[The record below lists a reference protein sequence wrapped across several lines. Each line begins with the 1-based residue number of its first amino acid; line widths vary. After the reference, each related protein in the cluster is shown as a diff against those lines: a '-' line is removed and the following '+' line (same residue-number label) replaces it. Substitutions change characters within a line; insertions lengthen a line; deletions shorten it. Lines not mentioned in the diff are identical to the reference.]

1 MSRGDSKS
9 EHLIWCEVS
18 RTALIGNINEFKKIA
33 GRSVRLAAVV
43 KANAYG
49 HGLIQASRC
58 FVEAG
63 VDGLCV
69 NDVLEGEALR
79 ADGVEIPIYVLGYV
93 SEGLAERA
101 VKGDLIPVVYGRK
114 TVDALDRAGRA
125 AGKIAKAHL
134 KVDTGTNRQGLRLED
149 LLELAKYAASRK
161 NIVIDG
167 LSTHFADI
175 EDTTDHSYAKVQI
188 EAYIEAVSRLK
199 EMGIDP
205 PVKNI
210 ANSAATILWP
220 EAHFN
225 MVRLGISAYGLWP
238 SKETLISARMLHREN
253 INLTPAL
260 TWKTRIAQVRRL
272 SKGEYIGYGRTFRTA
287 HETLLAVCP
296 VGYYDG
302 YDRNLSNTGYVL
314 INGARAQVRGRV
326 CMNMIMADV
335 TDAPDAKE
343 GDEVILM
350 GRADGDSITPEQ
362 FASWAGTINYEAVAR
377 INDRIPRIIV
387 E

>member
-1 MSRGDSKS
+1 MKS

-18 RTALIGNINEFKKIA
+18 RSALIKNINEFKKIV
-33 GRSVRLAAVV
+33 GSSVKLAAVV

-49 HGLIQASRC
+49 HGLMQVSSC
-58 FVEAG
+58 FIEAG

-79 ADGVEIPIYVLGYV
+79 AGGIDIPIYLLGYL
-93 SEGLAERA
+93 SEGLAKRA
-101 VKGDLIPVVYGRK
+101 VKGNLTPVVYGRR
-114 TVDALDRAGRA
+114 TIDALDHAGRI
-125 AGKIAKAHL
+125 AGKIVKVHL
-134 KVDTGTNRQGLRLED
+134 KVDTGTNRQGLKPDD
-149 LLELAKYAASRK
+149 LIELAKYAASRE
-161 NIVIDG
+161 NIVVDG

-175 EDTTDHSYAKVQI
+175 EDTTDHSFAKTQI
-188 EAYIEAVSRLK
+188 EAYIKTIFRLK
-199 EMGIDP
+199 EIGIDP

-220 EAHFN
+220 ETHYN
-225 MVRLGISAYGLWP
+225 MVRVGISAYGLWP
-238 SKETLISARMLHREN
+238 SKETFISARMLHREK

-272 SKGEYIGYGRTFRTA
+272 SKGEYIGYGRTFRTE
-287 HETLLAVCP
+287 HETMLAVCP

-302 YDRNLSNTGYVL
+302 YDRKLSNVGYVL

-326 CMNMIMADV
+326 CMNMIMVDV
-335 TDAPDAKE
+335 TDVPDAKE
-343 GDEVILM
+343 GDEVVLM
-350 GRADGDSITPEQ
+350 GRSGGDSITAEQ
-362 FASWAGTINYEAVAR
+362 FASWAGTINYEAVSR
-377 INDRIPRIIV
+377 INDRIPRFLV